1 MCDGDDVA
9 CNGKA
14 LVLLLLLLL
23 LETGRRRVVP
33 NDDRY
38 LYIQRT
44 R

>member
-1 MCDGDDVA
+1 MCDGDDVD

-14 LVLLLLLLL
+14 LLLLLLLL

-33 NDDRY
+33 NNDRY